1 MSIED
6 KSNNELISMAQALK
20 TEHEVIKM
28 RMVNDYDKIVEVE
41 NQFAKIN
48 KILTERN
55 KHV

>member
-1 MSIED
+1 MSIEE

-20 TEHEVIKM
+20 AEHEAIKM

-55 KHV
+55 GHV